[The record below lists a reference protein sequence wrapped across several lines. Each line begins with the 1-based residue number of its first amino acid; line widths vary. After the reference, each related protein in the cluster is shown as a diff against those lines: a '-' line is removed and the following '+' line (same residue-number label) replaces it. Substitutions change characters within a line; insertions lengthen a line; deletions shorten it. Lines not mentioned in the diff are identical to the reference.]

1 MCSGVLA
8 NGNAAC
14 PYKKRHKFIRDK
26 RIPLFLRRRG
36 KTGRKEEDKVEGEKT
51 RKTNTGK
58 EEKETVFSS
67 IYNGRVIS
75 GNPKE
80 RPNMAGFLQFEKTI
94 LFRISEDEKRNHK
107 ESLNRYSCH
116 LDKT

>member
-1 MCSGVLA
+1 M
-8 NGNAAC
+8 NENAAC
-14 PYKKRHKFIRDK
+14 SYKKRHKFIRDK
-26 RIPLFLRRRG
+26 RISLFLRQGG
-36 KTGRKEEDKVEGEKT
+36 KTGRKEEDKAEQLRGKNEKNEH
-51 RKTNTGK
+51 RK

-67 IYNGRVIS
+67 IQQRESYIWKS
-75 GNPKE
+75 EK

-94 LFRISEDEKRNHK
+94 LFRKSGDEKRNHE